1 MKACRLQYIAQMII
15 RRTGPGASAAS
26 AIDLGRT
33 ANDVEGDS
41 AHLDVEQEAD
51 NMSYAYFIES
61 LRHGPFDGTLCMA
74 VNGERQI
81 IF

>member
-41 AHLDVEQEAD
+41 AHLDVE
-51 NMSYAYFIES
+51 
-61 LRHGPFDGTLCMA
+61 
-74 VNGERQI
+74 
-81 IF
+81 